1 MPLLVRLRPNG
12 PYVLFTLVG
21 AALVAFGVTW
31 ADLLERLVAVVSGSV
46 LLVVLAG
53 PIIVSTMCRV
63 PVVAV
68 EESGIRLPLM
78 GVRLSWREVATV
90 KRSAALR
97 GKTHTPVLLIVP
109 AEPEAVLGRIR
120 PWLRRE
126 ARGNIARYGTPI
138 VLSDLSLDHSIDDIA
153 AAAAHHQRRATA

>member
-1 MPLLVRLRPNG
+1 MPLFVRLRPNG

-21 AALVAFGVTW
+21 AALVAFGVAQ
-31 ADLLERLVAVVSGSV
+31 ADLLGTLIAVSGSV
-46 LLVVLAG
+46 LFVVFAG
-53 PIIVSTMCRV
+53 PIIVSTVCRV

-68 EESGIRLPLM
+68 EESGIRFPLM
-78 GVRLSWREVATV
+78 GVRLSWRDVATV
-90 KRSAALR
+90 KRSATLR
-97 GKTHTPVLLIVP
+97 GKTHTPALLIVP
-109 AEPEAVLGRIR
+109 TEPEAVLGRVR

-153 AAAAHHQRRATA
+153 AATGNGLNAR